1 LNLVYIQDLSDIPSR
16 AILREKKRL
25 KKKIKKKI
33 RMLYPRNLVRL
44 REEYFKV

>member
-25 KKKIKKKI
+25 KKKI